1 MHPHLHTKNAMACSD
16 VIAALEECHAQGF
29 MHKATGGCNGVKDQV
44 NACLKEERTKQQ
56 AENRNAAK
64 EKRDRIKAQQKELGL

>member
-1 MHPHLHTKNAMACSD
+1 
-16 VIAALEECHAQGF
+16 